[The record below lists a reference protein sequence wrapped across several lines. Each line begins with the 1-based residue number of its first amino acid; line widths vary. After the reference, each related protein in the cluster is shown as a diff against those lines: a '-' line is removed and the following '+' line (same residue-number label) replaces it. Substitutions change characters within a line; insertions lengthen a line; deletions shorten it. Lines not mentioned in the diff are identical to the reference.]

1 MEVAGVN
8 DLTSD
13 RLGINC
19 RKWDMSINFAIEEH
33 LWSRK
38 FLPLDL
44 MLVIVRPNSP
54 LMADMIFKTPP
65 RFNNPN
71 TGGLR

>member
-19 RKWDMSINFAIEEH
+19 RKWDMSINFTIEEQ

-38 FLPLDL
+38 FLPLDF
-44 MLVIVRPNSP
+44 MLVIVRPNSL
-54 LMADMIFKTPP
+54 LMADRIF
-65 RFNNPN
+65 
-71 TGGLR
+71 

>member
-19 RKWDMSINFAIEEH
+19 RKWDMSINFAIEEQ

-44 MLVIVRPNSP
+44 GTLS
-54 LMADMIFKTPP
+54 
-65 RFNNPN
+65 
-71 TGGLR
+71 

>member
-19 RKWDMSINFAIEEH
+19 RKWDMSINFTIEEQ

-44 MLVIVRPNSP
+44 MLVIVRPNSL
-54 LMADMIFKTPP
+54 LMADRIF
-65 RFNNPN
+65 
-71 TGGLR
+71 

>member
-1 MEVAGVN
+1 MKVEVAGVN

-44 MLVIVRPNSP
+44 MLIVRPNSL
-54 LMADMIFKTPP
+54 LMADRIF
-65 RFNNPN
+65 
-71 TGGLR
+71 

>member
-19 RKWDMSINFAIEEH
+19 RMWDMSINFAIEEH

-44 MLVIVRPNSP
+44 MLVIVRPNSL
-54 LMADMIFKTPP
+54 LMADRIF
-65 RFNNPN
+65 
-71 TGGLR
+71 

>member
-19 RKWDMSINFAIEEH
+19 RMWDMSINFAIEEH

-44 MLVIVRPNSP
+44 MLIVRPNSL
-54 LMADMIFKTPP
+54 LMADRIF
-65 RFNNPN
+65 
-71 TGGLR
+71 

>member
-44 MLVIVRPNSP
+44 MLIVRPNSL
-54 LMADMIFKTPP
+54 LMADRIF
-65 RFNNPN
+65 
-71 TGGLR
+71 